1 MSKIVLNSGSSLKI
15 FAKPN
20 KNFKRKMISPR
31 FNGHQNLIKDEVSYA
46 KVQQSKANLEVFK

>member
-1 MSKIVLNSGSSLKI
+1 MSKECEAIHDLTRSLDRYLI
-15 FAKPN
+15 L
-20 KNFKRKMISPR
+20 PR